1 MHSTQTLKEFN
12 LDLAA
17 LRKDARRINNKV
29 LKLFAKEAE
38 SGNFFYKEKYYKVI
52 GEQLANAPLSSKLHD
67 YYNVFHFP
75 YAEIYKLYQQV
86 SQAFNSVKQ
95 YDQVYYLHAWLNYQ
109 QQGDTIPAHYHWKGL
124 FDLDETYYATYYI
137 NAEPSTTNFKFP
149 SGEVVVKHNKNNTLL
164 ISEDIGDIHW
174 VDPWTL
180 EEPRITI
187 TMNIVPQKY
196 LQTSPFSNT
205 WIPIV

>member
-12 LDLAA
+12 LNLDA
-17 LRKDARRINNKV
+17 LKKDARRINNKV
-29 LKLFAKEAE
+29 LKLYAKEVE
-38 SGNFFYKEKYYKVI
+38 SGNFFYKEKYYKVLS
-52 GEQLANAPLSSKLHD
+52 EQLANAPLSSKLHD

-75 YAEIYKLYQQV
+75 YTEIYNLYQQIC
-86 SQAFNSVKQ
+86 QTFNEIKK
-95 YDQVYYLHAWLNYQ
+95 YDQIYYLHAWLNYQ
-109 QQGDTIPAHYHWKGL
+109 QQGDTIPAHYHWRGL
-124 FDLDETYYATYYI
+124 FDLDETYYATYYV
-137 NAEPSTTNFKFP
+137 NAEPSVTNFKFP
-149 SGEVVVKHNKNNTLL
+149 NGEVMTKNNQNNTFL

-180 EEPRITI
+180 DEPRITI